1 MKRLLLAAFM
11 AVLVVSGT
19 AYAEDAG
26 YMIKGK
32 VVSVDMAAKTI
43 VVDTE
48 QGQKTIL
55 CAGAEGLTG
64 AEGACSPNVK
74 PGDNVEIS
82 CIDVSGKACAK
93 NINVI
98 AVNPPN
104 AGAQSTTSVFEGEV
118 VSVDP
123 SNNTMVLKNEQ
134 GQEMTVRI
142 QATSAE
148 KLAPGEGGIKSE
160 PVPMTELKPG
170 AKVRVDCFDSE
181 GKFCANRITVVTPGE
196 TAGKVYSGTIVSIDP
211 EGKAIVIST
220 TEGQKTLYYQEST
233 TGMALTPQEVGKR
246 VKAYCLDVAGK
257 SCIRDITEESAP

>member
-26 YMIKGK
+26 STIKGK
-32 VVSVDMAAKTI
+32 VVSVDVSGRTI

-48 QGQKTIL
+48 QGQKTIVIQ
-55 CAGAEGLTG
+55 
-64 AEGACSPNVK
+64 EGAQGFSDVK
-74 PGDNVEIS
+74 PGDNVEMS
-82 CIDVSGKACAK
+82 CVEESGKTCATNVK
-93 NINVI
+93 VI

-104 AGAQSTTSVFEGEV
+104 AGVQSTTSVFEGEI

-123 SNNTMVLKNEQ
+123 TSKTMVLKNDQ

-142 QATSAE
+142 EASSAE
-148 KLAPGEGGIKSE
+148 KLAPGPGGIKSE
-160 PVPMTELKPG
+160 PVPMTELQPG
-170 AKVRVDCFDSE
+170 TKVRVDCFDSE

-233 TGMALTPQEVGKR
+233 TGVPLTPQEVGKR
-246 VKAYCLDVAGK
+246 IKAYCLDVAGK
-257 SCIRDITEESAP
+257 SCIRDITEEPAP